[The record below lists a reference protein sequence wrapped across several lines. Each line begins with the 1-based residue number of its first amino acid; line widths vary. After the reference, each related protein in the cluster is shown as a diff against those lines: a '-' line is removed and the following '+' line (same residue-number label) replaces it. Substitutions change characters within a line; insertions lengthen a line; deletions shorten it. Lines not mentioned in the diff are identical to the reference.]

1 MRFEFK
7 LPDLAEG
14 MVEGEIVA
22 WLVAPGEDVAE
33 EQPVVEVMTD
43 KATVVVS
50 SPKTGKILALGP
62 PEGELVPVGEVLFV
76 LDVAGGGGAE
86 AAEGP
91 VAAVPDPEPAAD
103 AVGGAALAPPSS
115 REARPQDPASPPP
128 AAPPPPRAL
137 PPVPRGAGRVLA
149 TPATRRLARELGLDL
164 RAVEGSGPAGRVT
177 KEDVRAAAARRVAG
191 QELGAPAAPPATSR
205 PASRRPGQAAPA
217 PGAAPD
223 AAGRASAAEAV
234 GADEERVPI
243 RGLRR
248 VIFEAMRRSKSHAA
262 HFTYVDEVDAE
273 RLVEAR
279 ASLKAAAERQGVRL
293 SYLPLIAK
301 AALLALRRFPKMNA
315 TVDEGAGELVLRRRY
330 HLGIAAA
337 TDAGLTVPV
346 VRDAE
351 RLTLMEL
358 AARIQELGDRAR
370 AGKLTPSDLG
380 GGTFTITSLGK
391 LGGLLATPIIH
402 HPQTAILGVHRL
414 EPRAV
419 VRGGQIV
426 ARRMMNLSLSFDH
439 RVIDGHEGAAF
450 AEAVKTYLEDPALM
464 LLEMT

>member
-22 WLVAPGEDVAE
+22 WLVAPGDPVAE

-50 SPKTGKILALGP
+50 SPRAGKLLELGP

-76 LDVAGGGGAE
+76 LEIDGPGADE
-86 AAEGP
+86 APSGP

-103 AVGGAALAPPSS
+103 ATADVAAA
-115 REARPQDPASPPP
+115 AVDASPAP
-128 AAPPPPRAL
+128 AAEAAAPAVPPPPRAL

-177 KEDVRAAAARRVAG
+177 KEDVRAAAAKRVAG
-191 QELGAPAAPPATSR
+191 QELGAAEARGARPSHEEAGAASPAR
-205 PASRRPGQAAPA
+205 PARSDASAASA
-217 PGAAPD
+217 SAGGARD
-223 AAGRASAAEAV
+223 AAG
-234 GADEERVPI
+234 DEERVPI

-248 VIFEAMRRSKSHAA
+248 VIFETMRRSKSHAA

-273 RLVEAR
+273 QLVAAR
-279 ASLKAAAERQGVRL
+279 TSLKPAAERRGVRL
-293 SYLPLIAK
+293 SYLPFIAK
-301 AALLALRRFPKMNA
+301 AALLALGRFPKMNA
-315 TVDEGAGELVLRRRY
+315 TVDEDAGALVLRRRY

-346 VRDAE
+346 VRDAD
-351 RLTLMEL
+351 RLTLLDL
-358 AARIQELGDRAR
+358 AAQIQTLGDRAR
-370 AGKLTPSDLG
+370 EGKLTPSDLG

-391 LGGLLATPIIH
+391 LGGLMATPIIH

-419 VRGGQIV
+419 VRDGQVV

-450 AEAVKTYLEDPALM
+450 AEAVKVYLEDPALM
-464 LLEMT
+464 LLEMR

>member
-22 WLVAPGEDVAE
+22 WLVAAGDRVAE

-50 SPKTGKILALGP
+50 SPKEGTVLELGP

-76 LDVAGGGGAE
+76 LDIDGAGADAGAQ
-86 AAEGP
+86 GP
-91 VAAVPDPEPAAD
+91 VATVPDPEPAAD
-103 AVGGAALAPPSS
+103 AAAPAVAPHPEA
-115 REARPQDPASPPP
+115 REASRAEPSP

-137 PPVPRGAGRVLA
+137 PTVPRGAGRVLA
-149 TPATRRLARELGLDL
+149 TPATRRLARELGLDI
-164 RAVEGSGPAGRVT
+164 RGVEGSGPAGRVT
-177 KEDVRAAAARRVAG
+177 KEDVRAAAAKRVAP
-191 QELGAPAAPPATSR
+191 QELGAGEARGQGATAGAPQTAASPVAAPRSA
-205 PASRRPGQAAPA
+205 GEGAPVSVGE
-217 PGAAPD
+217 GAA
-223 AAGRASAAEAV
+223 GL
-234 GADEERVPI
+234 DEERVPI

-248 VIFEAMRRSKSHAA
+248 VIFETMRRSKSHAA

-273 RLVEAR
+273 ALVAAR
-279 ASLKAAAERQGVRL
+279 AALKAAAERQGVRL
-293 SYLPLIAK
+293 SYLPFIAK

-315 TVDEGAGELVLRRRY
+315 TVDEDAGEIVLQRRY
-330 HLGIAAA
+330 HLGIAAS

-346 VRDAE
+346 VRDAD
-351 RLTLMEL
+351 RLTLLGL
-358 AARIQELGDRAR
+358 AARIQDLGERAR
-370 AGKLTPSDLG
+370 TGKLTPSDLG
-380 GGTFTITSLGK
+380 GGTFTVTSLGK

-419 VRGGQIV
+419 VRDGAVV

-464 LLEMT
+464 LLEMA